1 MSEIFRFLGE
11 VWRADTITIDNDVF
25 RLHYK
30 VTVFILCAFF
40 LFVTSNQYV
49 GDPIDCIIDEIPS
62 NVMDT
67 YCWIYGTY
75 TFPNKLNGIV
85 GRDIVQP
92 GVASDVKGEDKVKFH
107 KYYQWIYFAFLIQ
120 AVLFYTP
127 RYLWKTWE
135 GNRVKALT
143 RDLNNHA
150 ADAEYIERRKEMII
164 NSIHESFGR
173 NNFYVYRLI
182 VCEVLN
188 LNNVLSQMLLMDLF
202 LGGEFSTYG
211 FDVLNMTEME
221 PEMRRD
227 PMSLIFPK
235 VTKCTFH
242 KYGPSGSI
250 QKFDGLCILPLNII
264 NEKIYLFLWFWFVF
278 LSILSCL
285 ALVYRAILLCIPKT
299 RLYVL
304 RARTNRSSYID
315 IGNLLKK
322 CQIGDWFILYQISKN
337 IDEMM
342 FKEILSGLNSKINKR
357 EMVEI

>member
-11 VWRADTITIDNDVF
+11 VWRADTVTIDNDVF

-75 TFPNKLNGIV
+75 TFPNKLNGVV

-92 GVASDVKGEDKVKFH
+92 GVGSDVKGEDEVKFH
-107 KYYQWIYFAFLIQ
+107 KYYQWIYYAFLIQ

-164 NSIHESFGR
+164 NSLHESFGR

-188 LNNVLSQMLLMDLF
+188 LNNVLSQMLLIDLF

-211 FDVLNMTEME
+211 FDVLNMTEMQ

-250 QKFDGLCILPLNII
+250 QKFDGLC
-264 NEKIYLFLWFWFVF
+264 
-278 LSILSCL
+278 SMH
-285 ALVYRAILLCIPKT
+285 
-299 RLYVL
+299 
-304 RARTNRSSYID
+304 SSAEYH
-315 IGNLLKK
+315 
-322 CQIGDWFILYQISKN
+322 
-337 IDEMM
+337 
-342 FKEILSGLNSKINKR
+342 
-357 EMVEI
+357 